1 MTKDGWDATVE
12 NFTYEASEVDV
23 YNNAPTPKAI
33 NVSKKQQW
41 QKVVIVFGNCIILLL
56 GYMLGRTELENSS
69 WNVFTLEGNC
79 FFRNLLC

>member
-41 QKVVIVFGNCIILLL
+41 QKVVIVFW
-56 GYMLGRTELENSS
+56 ELHHITVRLYVRQNEIRKLKLQYFSNG
-69 WNVFTLEGNC
+69 VKPLFPEL
-79 FFRNLLC
+79 